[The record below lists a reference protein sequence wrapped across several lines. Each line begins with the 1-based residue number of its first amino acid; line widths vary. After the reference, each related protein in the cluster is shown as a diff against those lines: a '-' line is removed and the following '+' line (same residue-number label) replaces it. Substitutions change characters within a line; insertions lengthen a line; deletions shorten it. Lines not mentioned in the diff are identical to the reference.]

1 MAWPEFSEGLSIV
14 IPTYNE
20 RENIE
25 QLLAGIAS
33 VAPQLR
39 RPSEVVL
46 VDDRSPD
53 GTAEL
58 ASQLGRDKGLD
69 VRVVTPSGPRS
80 MGGAIARGLDVCRWD
95 LVCVMDADLSH
106 PPSLIPSLIA
116 SLDGADGVVAS
127 RYVPGADIESWP
139 ARRHLISLGATL
151 IARIGLR
158 VRCRDPLSGFFV
170 FRRSFLRSVRIRGD
184 GNKPL
189 LEILVQARPA
199 VSEVPYLF
207 RNRRNGD
214 SKLNARSIGEFLGLV
229 IRLWPSSRDATM
241 IRTET
246 RGLSGLDPPR
256 PSPSRFWRGSLLRD
270 DSPLKFQVGRDRVE
284 HAAGHRFRLHR

>member
-25 QLLAGIAS
+25 QLLAEIAS
-33 VAPQLR
+33 VAPQLE

-53 GTAEL
+53 GTAQLANEL
-58 ASQLGRDKGLD
+58 GQNKGLN
-69 VRVVTPSGPRS
+69 VRVVTPNGPRS

-95 LVCVMDADLSH
+95 LICVMDADLSH
-106 PPSLIPSLIA
+106 PPSLIRSLIA
-116 SLDGADGVVAS
+116 SLDGADCVVAS

-139 ARRHLISLGATL
+139 VRRHLISLGATL
-151 IARIGLR
+151 IARIGLH

-189 LEILVQARPA
+189 LEILVQARPI

-207 RNRRNGD
+207 RNRRNGE

-229 IRLWPSSRDATM
+229 VRLWPSSRAATM
-241 IRTET
+241 IRPET
-246 RGLSGLDPPR
+246 SGLSGLDPPQ
-256 PSPSRFWRGSLLRD
+256 PSPSRSPRSLLRHD
-270 DSPLKFQVGRDRVE
+270 GPLEFQVGRGRVE
-284 HAAGHRFRLHR
+284 HATGHRFRLHR

>member
-25 QLLAGIAS
+25 QLLAEIAS
-33 VAPQLR
+33 VAPQLN

-58 ASQLGRDKGLD
+58 ASELGRDKGLD
-69 VRVVTPSGPRS
+69 VRIVTPRGPRS
-80 MGGAIARGLDVCRWD
+80 MGGAIACGLDVCRWE

-116 SLDGADGVVAS
+116 SLDGTDAVVAS

-139 ARRHLISLGATL
+139 ARRHLISFGATL

-158 VRCRDPLSGFFV
+158 VPCRDPLSGFFV

-189 LEILVQARPA
+189 LEILVQARPI
-199 VSEVPYLF
+199 VTEIPYVF
-207 RNRRNGD
+207 QNRRNGE
-214 SKLNARSIGEFLGLV
+214 SKLTARNIGEFLGLV
-229 IRLWPSSRDATM
+229 VRLWPRSQDATV
-241 IRTET
+241 IRPET
-246 RGLSGLDPPR
+246 NGLSNLDPPQ
-256 PSPSRFWRGSLLRD
+256 S
-270 DSPLKFQVGRDRVE
+270 
-284 HAAGHRFRLHR
+284 

>member
-1 MAWPEFSEGLSIV
+1 MAWPEFSKGLSIV

-20 RENIE
+20 RENVE
-25 QLLAGIAS
+25 QLLAEIAS
-33 VAPQLR
+33 VAARLN

-58 ASQLGRDKGLD
+58 ASELGRDKGLD
-69 VRVVTPSGPRS
+69 VTIVTPDGPRS

-106 PPSLIPSLIA
+106 PPGLIPSLIA
-116 SLDGADGVVAS
+116 ALDGADGAVAS
-127 RYVPGADIESWP
+127 RYVQGADIESWP
-139 ARRHLISLGATL
+139 ARRHFISFGATL

-170 FRRSFLRSVRIRGD
+170 FRRSFLQSVRIRGD

-189 LEILVQARPA
+189 LEILVQARPT
-199 VSEVPYLF
+199 VNEIPYLF
-207 RNRRNGD
+207 PNRKHGE
-214 SKLNARSIGEFLGLV
+214 SKLTGRSIGEFLCLV
-229 IRLWPSSRDATM
+229 VRLWPSSRDAM
-241 IRTET
+241 IRQET
-246 RGLSGLDPPR
+246 SGLSGLDPPQ
-256 PSPSRFWRGSLLRD
+256 PSPNPIERTSRLRD
-270 DSPLKFQVGRDRVE
+270 ER
-284 HAAGHRFRLHR
+284 

>member
-1 MAWPEFSEGLSIV
+1 MAMPEFSEGLSIV

-25 QLLAGIAS
+25 QLLAEIAS
-33 VAPQLR
+33 VSVQLN

-58 ASQLGRDKGLD
+58 ASGFGRAIGLD
-69 VRVVTPSGPRS
+69 IRVVTPDGPRS
-80 MGGAIARGLDVCRWD
+80 IGGAIARGLEVCRWD

-106 PPSLIPSLIA
+106 PPGLIPSLIA

-139 ARRHLISLGATL
+139 ARRHLMSFGATL
-151 IARIGLR
+151 IARVGLR
-158 VRCRDPLSGFFV
+158 VPCRDPLSGFFV

-189 LEILVQARPA
+189 LEILVQARPI
-199 VSEVPYLF
+199 VIEIPYVF
-207 RNRRNGD
+207 RNRRNGE
-214 SKLNARSIGEFLGLV
+214 SKLTARNIGEFLGLV
-229 IRLWPSSRDATM
+229 VRLWPRSQDATV
-241 IRTET
+241 IRPET
-246 RGLSGLDPPR
+246 NGLSNLDPPQ
-256 PSPSRFWRGSLLRD
+256 S
-270 DSPLKFQVGRDRVE
+270 
-284 HAAGHRFRLHR
+284 

>member
-1 MAWPEFSEGLSIV
+1 MAWPDFSEGLSIV

-20 RENIE
+20 RDNIE
-25 QLLAGIAS
+25 QLLAEIAS
-33 VAPQLR
+33 VAPQLK

-69 VRVVTPSGPRS
+69 VRVVTPNGPRS

-106 PPSLIPSLIA
+106 PPSLIPRLMD

-127 RYVPGADIESWP
+127 RYVAGAQIDSWP
-139 ARRHLISLGATL
+139 ARRHLISFVATM
-151 IARIGLR
+151 IARFGLR
-158 VRCRDPLSGFFV
+158 VNCKDPLSGYFL
-170 FRRSFLRSVRIRGD
+170 FRQSYLRSVRITGK

-189 LEILVQARPA
+189 
-199 VSEVPYLF
+199 
-207 RNRRNGD
+207 
-214 SKLNARSIGEFLGLV
+214 
-229 IRLWPSSRDATM
+229 
-241 IRTET
+241 
-246 RGLSGLDPPR
+246 
-256 PSPSRFWRGSLLRD
+256 
-270 DSPLKFQVGRDRVE
+270 
-284 HAAGHRFRLHR
+284 

>member
-1 MAWPEFSEGLSIV
+1 LKGPRVIGGRIV
-14 IPTYNE
+14 GV
-20 RENIE
+20 
-25 QLLAGIAS
+25 LLVCRCDIIC
-33 VAPQLR
+33 VI
-39 RPSEVVL
+39 
-46 VDDRSPD
+46 D
-53 GTAEL
+53 AEL
-58 ASQLGRDKGLD
+58 SQPHR
-69 VRVVTPSGPRS
+69 
-80 MGGAIARGLDVCRWD
+80 
-95 LVCVMDADLSH
+95 
-106 PPSLIPSLIA
+106 LIRSLIA
-116 SLDGADGVVAS
+116 SLNGADCVVDS

-139 ARRHLISLGATL
+139 VRRHLISLVATL

-189 LEILVQARPA
+189 LEILVQARPI

-214 SKLNARSIGEFLGLV
+214 SKLNARSIGEFLCLV

-256 PSPSRFWRGSLLRD
+256 PSQSRFR
-270 DSPLKFQVGRDRVE
+270 
-284 HAAGHRFRLHR
+284 

>member
-1 MAWPEFSEGLSIV
+1 MAWPDFSEGLSIV

-20 RENIE
+20 RDNIE
-25 QLLAGIAS
+25 QLLAEIAS
-33 VAPQLR
+33 VSVQLN

-58 ASQLGRDKGLD
+58 ASGFGRAIGLD
-69 VRVVTPSGPRS
+69 IRVVTPDGPRS
-80 MGGAIARGLDVCRWD
+80 IGGAIACGLEVCRWD

-106 PPSLIPSLIA
+106 PPGLIPSLIA

-139 ARRHLISLGATL
+139 ARRHLMSFGATL

-158 VRCRDPLSGFFV
+158 VPCRDPLSGFFV

-189 LEILVQARPA
+189 LEILVQARPI
-199 VSEVPYLF
+199 VIDIPYAF
-207 RNRRNGD
+207 RTRKNGE
-214 SKLNARSIGEFLGLV
+214 SKLTGRSIVEFLRLLL
-229 IRLWPSSRDATM
+229 RLWSTSRDAPV
-241 IRTET
+241 IQPQG
-246 RGLSGLDPPR
+246 RGLSDADPPQ
-256 PSPSRFWRGSLLRD
+256 S
-270 DSPLKFQVGRDRVE
+270 
-284 HAAGHRFRLHR
+284 

>member
-1 MAWPEFSEGLSIV
+1 MARPDSSEGLSII

-25 QLLAGIAS
+25 QLLAELAS
-33 VAPQLR
+33 VAPRLNG
-39 RPSEVVL
+39 PAEVVL

-58 ASQLGRDKGLD
+58 AGELGRGKGLN
-69 VRVVTPSGPRS
+69 VRVVTRNGPRS
-80 MGGAIARGLDVCRWD
+80 LGGAIAHGLDVCRRD

-106 PPSLIPSLIA
+106 PPGLIPSLIE

-127 RYVPGADIESWP
+127 RYVPGADIQSWP
-139 ARRHLISLGATL
+139 ARRHLMSFGATL

-158 VRCRDPLSGFFV
+158 VPCPDPLSGFFV

-189 LEILVQARPA
+189 LEILVQARPI
-199 VSEVPYLF
+199 VSEIPYVF
-207 RNRRNGD
+207 RNRRNGE
-214 SKLNARSIGEFLGLV
+214 SKLTARNIGEFLGLV
-229 IRLWPSSRDATM
+229 VRLWPRSQDATV
-241 IRTET
+241 IRPET
-246 RGLSGLDPPR
+246 
-256 PSPSRFWRGSLLRD
+256 
-270 DSPLKFQVGRDRVE
+270 K
-284 HAAGHRFRLHR
+284 

>member
-1 MAWPEFSEGLSIV
+1 MGAGVQRTRSSRTRTAPGEEWKPHRGSPVSASIAPKPPRFPKRHNYYQDSYSLTYGGRGRGMAWPEFSEGLSLV
-14 IPTYNE
+14 IATYNE

-25 QLLAGIAS
+25 QLLAGIGLA
-33 VAPQLR
+33 AEQLR

-46 VDDRSPD
+46 VRDRSPD

-58 ASQLGRDKGLD
+58 ASQLGRDRGLD
-69 VRVVTPSGPRS
+69 IRVVTPNGPRS
-80 MGGAIARGLDVCRWD
+80 LGGAIARGLDACRWD

-106 PPSLIPSLIA
+106 PPSLIPTLIA

-127 RYVPGADIESWP
+127 RYIPGADIESWP
-139 ARRHLISLGATL
+139 VRRHLISLVATL

-189 LEILVQARPA
+189 LEILVQAQPMVA
-199 VSEVPYLF
+199 EIPYLF
-207 RNRRNGD
+207 RNRKNGE
-214 SKLNARSIGEFLGLV
+214 SKLTCRSIGEFL
-229 IRLWPSSRDATM
+229 S
-241 IRTET
+241 
-246 RGLSGLDPPR
+246 
-256 PSPSRFWRGSLLRD
+256 
-270 DSPLKFQVGRDRVE
+270 
-284 HAAGHRFRLHR
+284 

>member
-20 RENIE
+20 RENVE
-25 QLLAGIAS
+25 QLLAEIAS
-33 VAPQLR
+33 VAARLN

-58 ASQLGRDKGLD
+58 ASELGRDKGLD
-69 VRVVTPSGPRS
+69 VKVVTPDGPRS

-106 PPSLIPSLIA
+106 PPGLIPSLIA
-116 SLDGADGVVAS
+116 ALDGADGVVAS
-127 RYVPGADIESWP
+127 RYVPGAEIESWP
-139 ARRHLISLGATL
+139 ARRHFISFGATL

-170 FRRSFLRSVRIRGD
+170 FRRSFLQSVRIQGD

-189 LEILVQARPA
+189 LEILVQARPT
-199 VSEVPYLF
+199 VNEIPYVF
-207 RNRRNGD
+207 RNRKNGD
-214 SKLNARSIGEFLGLV
+214 SKLTGRSIGEFLGLV
-229 IRLWPSSRDATM
+229 LRLWPTSRNVLAM
-241 IRTET
+241 ELEAS
-246 RGLSGLDPPR
+246 GLSKLDPPQ
-256 PSPSRFWRGSLLRD
+256 PYPSRVR
-270 DSPLKFQVGRDRVE
+270 
-284 HAAGHRFRLHR
+284 RL